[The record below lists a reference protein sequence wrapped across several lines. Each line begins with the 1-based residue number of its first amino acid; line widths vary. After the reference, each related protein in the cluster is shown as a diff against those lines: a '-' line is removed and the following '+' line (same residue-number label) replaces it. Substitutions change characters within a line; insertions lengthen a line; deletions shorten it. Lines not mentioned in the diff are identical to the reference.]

1 MSFNDV
7 KEILLEKR
15 IIKIILKDDI
25 NHNFA
30 FFSHRT

>member
-1 MSFNDV
+1 MSFDDV

-15 IIKIILKDDI
+15 IIKIILKDDT